1 MVASLRVTFQKKFHV
16 VQDSS
21 PFSKSLSC
29 AKKMIHDT
37 YDAQIQADHVANVN
51 FKAYDVELLRVAYF
65 ALGQK
70 NRLTGFRAKLI
81 MVHGQLYKKY
91 KGFLKWRKEQQD
103 TFYG

>member
-16 VQDSS
+16 VRTVLLFQ
-21 PFSKSLSC
+21 SLSRVR
-29 AKKMIHDT
+29 KDVHDT

-70 NRLTGFRAKLI
+70 NRLIGFRAKLI
-81 MVHGQLYKKY
+81 MVHG
-91 KGFLKWRKEQQD
+91 
-103 TFYG
+103 

>member
-16 VQDSS
+16 VRTVLLFQ
-21 PFSKSLSC
+21 SLSRVR
-29 AKKMIHDT
+29 KDVHDT

-70 NRLTGFRAKLI
+70 K
-81 MVHGQLYKKY
+81 
-91 KGFLKWRKEQQD
+91 
-103 TFYG
+103 

>member
-16 VQDSS
+16 VRTVLLFQ
-21 PFSKSLSC
+21 SLSRVR
-29 AKKMIHDT
+29 KDVHDT

-65 ALGQK
+65 ALEKK

-81 MVHGQLYKKY
+81 MVHG
-91 KGFLKWRKEQQD
+91 
-103 TFYG
+103 

>member
-16 VQDSS
+16 VRTVLLFQ
-21 PFSKSLSC
+21 SLSRVR
-29 AKKMIHDT
+29 KDVHDT

-70 NRLTGFRAKLI
+70 IG
-81 MVHGQLYKKY
+81 
-91 KGFLKWRKEQQD
+91 
-103 TFYG
+103 

>member
-1 MVASLRVTFQKKFHV
+1 MIASLRVTFQKKFHV
-16 VQDSS
+16 VRTVLLFQ
-21 PFSKSLSC
+21 SLSRVR
-29 AKKMIHDT
+29 KDVYDT